1 MRVLA
6 LDTSGA
12 ACSVALLDRGRL
24 AAHCFEPM
32 ARGHAERLMP
42 MAAAVFEAG
51 GLDGGFAALD
61 LIAATVG
68 PGAFT
73 GIRIGLA
80 AARAMGMAAG
90 RPVVGV
96 TAFEALAEAV
106 PMEHRAGRTLLV
118 AIDSRREN
126 LFVQLIGADGEPL
139 GEAGDAA
146 PAALPSLVA
155 PGPLIVAGDAARRAA
170 AALEAAGRDDVRI
183 APGEG
188 LPDAAW
194 VARVAARRA
203 AAAAAEA
210 GGGAESLLPLPRP
223 LYLRAPAVT
232 LPRRTATP

>member
-6 LDTSGA
+6 LDTSGT
-12 ACSVALLDRGRL
+12 ACSVALLDGDRL
-24 AAHCFEPM
+24 AAHRFEPM

-42 MAAAVFEAG
+42 MVAAVVEAG

-106 PMEHRAGRTLLV
+106 PTELRAGRTLLV

-126 LFVQLIGADGEPL
+126 LFVQAIGADGEPL
-139 GEAGDAA
+139 GEPGDAA
-146 PAALPSLVA
+146 PHAVPSLVP
-155 PGPLIVAGDAARRAA
+155 PGALVVAGDAARRAA
-170 AALEAAGRDDVRI
+170 AALEAAGRGGDVRI
-183 APGEG
+183 APGDG
-188 LPDAAW
+188 LPDAAR

-203 AAAAAEA
+203 AAVPA
-210 GGGAESLLPLPRP
+210 GGAEALLPLPRP

-232 LPRRTATP
+232 LPRRSGTP